1 MALVENGF
9 LLSQNPAKGE
19 SPSESWSKRETMS
32 AEVFVS
38 YARSDRERVLEL
50 VERMRSAG
58 VGVWVD
64 EGGIHGASLWG
75 QEIVDAIDA
84 SKVMIL
90 MISDSSITS
99 DNVVKELSIASE
111 DKKPILPVYLHRS
124 EIPKSMRYQLAGIQ
138 HIEFFEGQ
146 EDEAFQSMLV
156 SLSRLGVSAGE
167 TEAKQ
172 DPPPETVPENQSI
185 ATNAPVSTGRKG
197 GLVTALLALAVIGL
211 VLALIMRPD
220 KSTET
225 PEGQAVEEG
234 KSPLTPVKPSKTSI
248 AVLPFRNLGP
258 QDKES
263 LLADGMREE
272 IDAMLSMTPSLTV
285 KNASRMKDSELD
297 PRAIGDALK
306 VDSVLTGTVR
316 QSGGQLRVIVQLVD
330 TKTEENIWA
339 KTFDK
344 TESDVFAVQREIA
357 QSVAEGLKL
366 KLGEGQEDQL
376 AKRQTEDLEA
386 YNLYIQG
393 RKMWNTRT
401 REGMR
406 DSIEKFELALA
417 KDPRFALAHVG
428 IADAYNFLVGYGYS
442 PPKISTPKAKEELN
456 KAFALNENLSEAHAS
471 MGWIHFN
478 YDWNW
483 DAAKKSF
490 DKALAIN
497 PSNPEARRWLSHL
510 YMILGQVTK
519 AMNEIEM
526 GINIEPDSANMLTT
540 KSQYLQSIGRL
551 DQSIQTAME
560 AERKDPQFP
569 SSYKWLGLG
578 HAFKGNY
585 EAAFGSYKRGDKF
598 YQGKNQLNKAITF
611 ALMGDKKEARSILN
625 AEILQKDKKIVSSS
639 NIANAYYYIGD
650 YDKALNYLQMAIE
663 EKDSK
668 LSFLYFSSEWE
679 KLFDNKKF
687 NAIRERLNL
696 PPKAKQ

>member
-1 MALVENGF
+1 
-9 LLSQNPAKGE
+9 
-19 SPSESWSKRETMS
+19 MS

-38 YARSDRERVLEL
+38 YARTDRERVMEL

-58 VGVWVD
+58 IGVWID

-172 DPPPETVPENQSI
+172 DSPPKNVPESQS
-185 ATNAPVSTGRKG
+185 TPTDAPVSTGSKG

-211 VLALIMRPD
+211 VLALIIRPD

-225 PEGQAVEEG
+225 PAGQVVGEE
-234 KSPLTPVKPSKTSI
+234 KNEATPVKASRTSI

-376 AKRQTEDLEA
+376 AKRQTQDLEA

-406 DSIEKFELALA
+406 DSI
-417 KDPRFALAHVG
+417 
-428 IADAYNFLVGYGYS
+428 
-442 PPKISTPKAKEELN
+442 
-456 KAFALNENLSEAHAS
+456 
-471 MGWIHFN
+471 
-478 YDWNW
+478 
-483 DAAKKSF
+483 
-490 DKALAIN
+490 
-497 PSNPEARRWLSHL
+497 
-510 YMILGQVTK
+510 
-519 AMNEIEM
+519 
-526 GINIEPDSANMLTT
+526 
-540 KSQYLQSIGRL
+540 
-551 DQSIQTAME
+551 
-560 AERKDPQFP
+560 
-569 SSYKWLGLG
+569 
-578 HAFKGNY
+578 
-585 EAAFGSYKRGDKF
+585 
-598 YQGKNQLNKAITF
+598 GK
-611 ALMGDKKEARSILN
+611 
-625 AEILQKDKKIVSSS
+625 
-639 NIANAYYYIGD
+639 
-650 YDKALNYLQMAIE
+650 
-663 EKDSK
+663 
-668 LSFLYFSSEWE
+668 
-679 KLFDNKKF
+679 
-687 NAIRERLNL
+687 
-696 PPKAKQ
+696 

>member
-1 MALVENGF
+1 M
-9 LLSQNPAKGE
+9 
-19 SPSESWSKRETMS
+19 MS

-38 YARSDRERVLEL
+38 YARTDRERVMKL

-58 VGVWVD
+58 IGVWVD

-90 MISDSSITS
+90 MISDSSISS

-167 TEAKQ
+167 TEAKP
-172 DPPPETVPENQSI
+172 DAPLETVPESQSTS
-185 ATNAPVSTGRKG
+185 TNAPESTGRKSS
-197 GLVTALLALAVIGL
+197 LVTSLLALAVIGL
-211 VLALIMRPD
+211 VLALVLRPD
-220 KSTET
+220 KSAET
-225 PEGQAVEEG
+225 PGGQAVEED
-234 KSPLTPVKPSKTSI
+234 KNLAAPVKPSKTSI
-248 AVLPFRNLGP
+248 AVLPFRNIGP
-258 QDKES
+258 QEKES
-263 LLADGMREE
+263 FLADGMHEE

-297 PRAIGDALK
+297 PKAIGDALK
-306 VDSVLTGTVR
+306 VDAVLTGTVR
-316 QSGGQLRVIVQLVD
+316 QSGGQLRVTVKLVD

-417 KDPRFALAHVG
+417 KDPQFALAHVG

-442 PPKISTPKAKEELN
+442 PPKISTPKAKEELK

-483 DAAKKSF
+483 DAAEKSF
-490 DKALAIN
+490 NKALAIN
-497 PSNPEARRWLSHL
+497 SSNPEARRWLSHL
-510 YMILGQVTK
+510 YMILGQVTE

-540 KSQYLQSIGRL
+540 KSHYLLSIGQL
-551 DQSIQTAME
+551 EQSLETAME
-560 AERKDPQFP
+560 AERKDPQFVT
-569 SSYKWLGLG
+569 SYRRLGLAQ
-578 HAFKGNY
+578 AFKGNF
-585 EAAFGSYKRGDKF
+585 EAAFETYKRGDKL
-598 YQGKNQLNKAITF
+598 YQGKYQLAKAITF
-611 ALMGDKKEARSILN
+611 ALMGNKKEARSILN
-625 AEILQKDKKIVSSS
+625 AEMLQKDKKIVRPSD
-639 NIANAYYYIGD
+639 IANTYYYIGD
-650 YDKALNYLQMAIE
+650 YENALNYLQIGIE
-663 EKDSK
+663 EKDSG
-668 LSFLYFSSEWE
+668 LSFLYFSNEWK

-696 PPKAKQ
+696 PPMIKE

>member
-1 MALVENGF
+1 M
-9 LLSQNPAKGE
+9 SKGH
-19 SPSESWSKRETMS
+19 SPCEPWSKSVTMS

-38 YARSDRERVLEL
+38 YARTDRERVVEL

-58 VGVWVD
+58 IGVWVD

-84 SKVMIL
+84 SKVMVL

-111 DKKPILPVYLHRS
+111 EKKPILPVYLQRS
-124 EIPKSMRYQLAGIQ
+124 QLPKSMRYQLAGIQ

-156 SLSRLGVSAGE
+156 SLSRLGVSAGGA
-167 TEAKQ
+167 EAKP
-172 DPPPETVPENQSI
+172 DSTSETVLEGQST

-197 GLVTALLALAVIGL
+197 GLVTPLLVLAVIGL

-357 QSVAEGLKL
+357 QSVAEGLRL

-442 PPKISTPKAKEELN
+442 PPKISTPKAKEELK

-483 DAAKKSF
+483 DAAQKSF
-490 DKALAIN
+490 KKALAIN
-497 PSNPEARRWLSHL
+497 PSNPEGRRWLSHL
-510 YMILGQVTK
+510 YMILGQVTE
-519 AMNEIEM
+519 AMNEIEK

-540 KSQYLQSIGRL
+540 KSHYLLSIGQL
-551 DQSIQTAME
+551 EQSLETAME
-560 AERKDPQFP
+560 AERKDPQFVN
-569 SSYKWLGLG
+569 SYRRLGLAQ
-578 HAFKGNY
+578 AFKGNF
-585 EAAFGSYKRGDKF
+585 EAAFETYKRGDKL
-598 YQGKNQLNKAITF
+598 YQGKYQLAKAITF
-611 ALMGDKKEARSILN
+611 ALMGNKKEARSILN
-625 AEILQKDKKIVSSS
+625 AEMLQKDKKIVRPSD
-639 NIANAYYYIGD
+639 IANAYYYIGD
-650 YDKALNYLQMAIE
+650 YDNALNYLQMGIE
-663 EKDSK
+663 EKDSG